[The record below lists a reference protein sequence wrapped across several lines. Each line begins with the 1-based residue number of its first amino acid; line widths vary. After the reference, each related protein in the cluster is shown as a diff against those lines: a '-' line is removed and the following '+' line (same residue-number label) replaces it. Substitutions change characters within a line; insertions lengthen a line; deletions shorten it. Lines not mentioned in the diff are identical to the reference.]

1 MTINPL
7 RLKLAEMLR
16 HELVRTRVRQNAVA
30 DQLGVSPSA
39 VSQLLQGKITP
50 SMVQLNAICELLG
63 LSKHASFELRCLLS
77 KIRCGATSEVSP
89 LGELLARYRQERGL
103 SVADVAHATGLPEEM
118 VVLMETTPDV
128 RPDIADVKKIAAVI
142 SCPEDELASA
152 IGVEWRLHDNG
163 DSGLRTTAF
172 REPAAAYTPQRGTTP
187 SYSPYQNSMA
197 VPVHTFLP
205 TVMKFR
211 DFWRMLTSVNRDVY
225 GNMIAEIA
233 GFPIDRPLELIMR
246 GSDIDIVGCSAWKLT
261 VKNLS
266 NLCAGEL
273 ALVRERATGKMAILM
288 LDSSRSALVGRKL
301 FRKSNKAIP
310 LTEKEFDIIVPVF
323 SIEFIPHGRV

>member
-1 MTINPL
+1 MTTNPL

-16 HELVRTRVRQNAVA
+16 HELVRTRVKQNAVA

-77 KIRCGATSEVSP
+77 KIRCGATCEVSP
-89 LGELLARYRQERGL
+89 LGELLSRYRQDRGM
-103 SVADVAHATGLPEEM
+103 SIADVAYATGLPEEM

-128 RPDIADVKKIAAVI
+128 RPDIADVKKIATVI
-142 SCPEDELASA
+142 GCPDQELADA
-152 IGVEWRLHDNG
+152 MGVEWRLYESG
-163 DSGLRTTAF
+163 DSGLRGAF
-172 REPAAAYTPQRGTTP
+172 REPAAAYTPQRGATQN
-187 SYSPYQNSMA
+187 YSPYQNSMA
-197 VPVHTFLP
+197 VPANNFLP

-225 GNMIAEIA
+225 GNMIAEVA

-266 NLCAGEL
+266 SLCAGEL
-273 ALVRERATGKMAILM
+273 ALVRERDTGKMAILM